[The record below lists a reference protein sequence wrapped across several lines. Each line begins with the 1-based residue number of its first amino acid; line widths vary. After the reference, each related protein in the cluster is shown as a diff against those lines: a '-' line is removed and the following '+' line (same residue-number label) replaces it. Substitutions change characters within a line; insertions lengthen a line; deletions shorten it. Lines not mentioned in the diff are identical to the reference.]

1 MSEITV
7 FKAKKIIT
15 MNPANPSVTHVAVK
29 AGRILA
35 AGSAEDM
42 AGWGEYSLDT
52 TFEEKTLMPG
62 MIEGH
67 CHLMAGGIWNFTY
80 VGYQDRID
88 PDGRHWPGVKTI
100 EEVLERL
107 KQVEKE
113 LEPGKPLVAWGF
125 DPIFLMDRRP
135 EKTDLDTVSA
145 SRPMAVIHS
154 NFHLMT
160 VNSASLDLAGYDEN
174 TEVDGVAKGGN
185 GTPNGELQ
193 EMAAMFPVMRR
204 LEIDL
209 RQLGRTAQGVTD
221 FGKACNRAGVTV
233 AADLLNELPDEDIEE
248 MQRIT
253 GEDTYPIRLA
263 SMLNA
268 LSQTPVETKERA
280 LAIKE
285 KSTDKLR
292 LGAVKIV
299 TDGSIQGFTA
309 RLRWP
314 LHYNGAP
321 NGIWNIAPE
330 ALKTLVAELHDGGV
344 QMHIHTN
351 GDEAIEAALEAL
363 EYAKIQNNRPD
374 LRHVLQH
381 VQMADKA
388 QLRKMKQLSVLANF
402 FSNHIY
408 YFGDKHAALT
418 IGPERAAQMDPCRS
432 ARDIGVP
439 FAIHSDAPV
448 TPMAPLFTA
457 WCAVNR
463 VTESGKILGEYERIS
478 VADAL
483 YAITLG
489 AAYTLQMDDEVG
501 SIEVGKRA
509 DFAVL
514 EEDPEKVDPMALKD
528 VGIWGTV
535 LGGEKHQVI

>member
-1 MSEITV
+1 
-7 FKAKKIIT
+7 
-15 MNPANPSVTHVAVK
+15 MNPANAVVTHVAVK
-29 AGRILA
+29 EGRVLA
-35 AGSAEDM
+35 AGSESDM
-42 AGWGEYSLDT
+42 AGWGDYILDS
-52 TFEEKTLMPG
+52 TFEDKVLMPG
-62 MIEGH
+62 MVEGH

-100 EEVLERL
+100 EEVLDRL
-107 KQVEKE
+107 KQIDAE
-113 LEPGKPLVAWGF
+113 LTPEAPLVAWGF
-125 DPIFLMDRRP
+125 DPIFLMDRRLD
-135 EKTDLDTVSA
+135 KTDLDSVST
-145 SRPMAVIHS
+145 SRPIAVIHS

-160 VNSASLDLAGYDEN
+160 VNSHSLDLVGYDEN
-174 TEVDGVAKGGN
+174 TDVDGVAKGGN

-204 LEIDL
+204 LGIDL
-209 RQLGRTAQGVTD
+209 RQLGRTEQGIVD
-221 FGKACNRAGVTV
+221 FGKVCNRAGVTV
-233 AADLLNELPDEDIEE
+233 AADLLNELPDEDIED
-248 MQRIT
+248 MRRIT
-253 GEDTYPIRLA
+253 GDDSYPIRLA
-263 SMLNA
+263 SMMNA
-268 LSQTPVETKERA
+268 LSQPPEETRERA
-280 LAIKE
+280 ITIRK

-309 RLRWP
+309 RVRWP
-314 LHYNGAP
+314 GHYNGAP
-321 NGIWNIAPE
+321 NGIWNIAPDQ
-330 ALKTLVAELHDGGV
+330 LKVLVSCLHEGGV

-363 EYAKIQNNRPD
+363 EGAKIQNNRPD

-381 VQMADKA
+381 VQMADRA
-388 QLRKMKQLSVLANF
+388 QLRKMKQLYVLANF
-402 FSNHIY
+402 FSNHIF

-418 IGPERAAQMDPCRS
+418 IGPERAQQMDPCRS

-448 TPMAPLFTA
+448 TPMGPLFTA

-463 VTESGKILGEYERIS
+463 LTESGKVLGEYERIS
-478 VADAL
+478 VSDAL

-501 SIEVGKRA
+501 SIEAGKRA

-514 EEDPEKVDPMALKD
+514 EEDPESVDPALLKD
-528 VGIWGTV
+528 IEIWGTV
-535 LGGEKHQVI
+535 LGGFKHPVPQ

>member
-1 MSEITV
+1 
-7 FKAKKIIT
+7 
-15 MNPANPSVTHVAVK
+15 MNPANPSATHVAVK
-29 AGRILA
+29 EGKILA

-42 AGWGEYSLDT
+42 AGWGDYSLDI
-52 TFEEKTLMPG
+52 TFEEKILMPG

-107 KQVEKE
+107 KEVEQE
-113 LEPGKPLVAWGF
+113 LAPDAPLVAWGF

-135 EKTDLDTVSA
+135 EKTDLDTVSM
-145 SRPMAVIHS
+145 SRPIAVIHS

-248 MQRIT
+248 MRRIT

-268 LSQTPVETKERA
+268 LSQTPAEIKERA
-280 LAIKE
+280 IAIKE

-330 ALKTLVAELHDGGV
+330 ALKTLVAELHGGGV

-351 GDEAIEAALEAL
+351 GDEAIEAALDAL
-363 EYAKIQNNRPD
+363 EYAKIENNRPD

-528 VGIWGTV
+528 IGIWGTV
-535 LGGEKHQVI
+535 LGGEK